1 MFWDAKY
8 FTQEFFSS
16 FRQVEKNSNK
26 TGRKKSRK
34 EGLGTA
40 EANKVKVWVLLP
52 HNKVLIIM
60 K

>member
-1 MFWDAKY
+1 
-8 FTQEFFSS
+8 
-16 FRQVEKNSNK
+16 VEKNSNK